1 MRTSGFNSKLLSRI
15 PPAALLLVVLMG
27 TGFALNGCSANI
39 SGAPASAPADPVRTL
54 TLYNWVDYMP
64 QSVIDAFADEYGI
77 DVQTVVYESQ
87 DEVIANLRAGKAY
100 DLVVLT
106 GEYIPDLIE
115 DGFIAPLNH
124 RNVPNVKNIPANFR
138 DLSFDPGNRY
148 AIPYH
153 WGTTGLLVRRDLVET
168 MPTRWAD
175 LWDPQY
181 AGKVAIWPIESSLLP
196 IALKKLGYSANSEV
210 PEEVEAA
217 LAELRKLRR
226 NAYVIGNENP
236 TVVPDLAA
244 GKAVLAYGWAYDAL
258 VAEQQNLPIQYVL
271 PEEGSVLWADYLLI
285 PEAAE
290 HKDAAELFLNFLLR
304 PDIGALLVAESYYPV
319 ANDAALALIDRQL
332 LANPTVYPPAGALV
346 NAEMTLPLSHEGKR
360 LRAAAWAQFMDT
372 P

>member
-1 MRTSGFNSKLLSRI
+1 
-15 PPAALLLVVLMG
+15 
-27 TGFALNGCSANI
+27 
-39 SGAPASAPADPVRTL
+39 
-54 TLYNWVDYMP
+54 MP
-64 QSVIDAFADEYGI
+64 QSVIDAFAAEYGI
-77 DVQTVVYESQ
+77 QVKPVVYESQ
-87 DEVIANLRAGKAY
+87 DEAIASLEAGDAY

-106 GEYIPDLIE
+106 GEYLPDLIE
-115 DGFIAPLNH
+115 GKLVSQLDH
-124 RNVPNVKNIPANFR
+124 RNISNVKNIPANFR

-168 MPTRWAD
+168 IPTRWAD
-175 LWDPQY
+175 LWNPQY

-210 PEEVEAA
+210 PDEVQAA
-217 LAELRKLRR
+217 LAELHKLRT

-244 GKAVLAYGWAYDAL
+244 GKAVLSYGWAYDAL
-258 VAEQQNLPIQYVL
+258 VAEEEDLPIQYVL

-285 PEAAE
+285 PAAAE
-290 HKDAAELFLNFLLR
+290 HKAAAELFLNFLLR
-304 PDIGALLVAESYYPV
+304 PEIGALLVKESYYPV

-332 LANPTVYPPAGALV
+332 LSNPTVYPRPSDLV
-346 NAEMTLPLSHEGKR
+346 NAEMTLPLSPEGKR
-360 LRAAAWAQFMDT
+360 LRAAAWAEFMNT